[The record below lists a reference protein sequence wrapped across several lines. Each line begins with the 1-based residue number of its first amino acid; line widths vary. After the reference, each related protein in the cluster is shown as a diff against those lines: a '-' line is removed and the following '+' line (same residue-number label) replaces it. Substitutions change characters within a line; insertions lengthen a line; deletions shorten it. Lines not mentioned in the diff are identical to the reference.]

1 MTNRTIAAF
10 DFDGT
15 ITKRDTLVPFLRR
28 YGLWNFVQPSIE
40 TIRSRRQ
47 RGWRDTLKEN
57 ILRQLFLGFP
67 ADRLEKDGQDYA
79 ASLPNLYRQEVVK
92 YIQNHRDKGHELVLV
107 TASLGCYVRPVA
119 ESLGFDHV
127 IAVELA
133 SMSGRLTGEISG
145 FNVRGA
151 EKARRLRQ
159 LIGLE
164 KVDLWAY
171 GNSSGD
177 KEMLEMAQYSRKV

>member
-28 YGLWNFVQPSIE
+28 YGLWNFVQPSVE
-40 TIRSRRQ
+40 TLKNRRQ

-67 ADRLEKDGQDYA
+67 VDRLEKAGQDYA
-79 ASLPNLYRQEVVK
+79 TSLPDLYRQDIVK
-92 YIQNHRDKGHELVLV
+92 CIEDHRDKGHELVLV
-107 TASLGCYVRPVA
+107 TASLGCYVRPA
-119 ESLGFDHV
+119 AASLGFDHV

-133 SMSGRLTGEISG
+133 SISGRLTGEIAG
-145 FNVRGA
+145 LNVRGA
-151 EKARRLRQ
+151 EKARRLRR

-164 KVDLWAY
+164 RVDLWAY

-177 KEMLEMAQYSRKV
+177 KEMLEMAQYPRKV

>member
-1 MTNRTIAAF
+1 MINRTVAAF

-15 ITKRDTLVPFLRR
+15 ITKRDTLVPFLRQ
-28 YGLWNFVQPSIE
+28 YGLWNFVQPAVD
-40 TIRSRRQ
+40 TLRSRRQ
-47 RGWRDTLKEN
+47 RGWRDTLKAN
-57 ILRQLFLGFP
+57 TLRQLFLGFP
-67 ADRLEKDGQDYA
+67 VERLEKDGQDYA
-79 ASLPNLYRQEVVK
+79 ASLPNLYRQEIVK
-92 YIQNHRDKGHELVLV
+92 YVQNHRDKGHDLVLV
-107 TASLGCYVRPVA
+107 TASLGCYARPA
-119 ESLGFDHV
+119 AQSLGFDHV

-145 FNVRGA
+145 SNVRGA

-177 KEMLEMAQYSRKV
+177 NEMLEMAQYPQRV